1 MVGFNRGQKELI
13 EKNLSAIIAE
23 DSWPTGIR
31 STVGSLLISKL
42 SLECKAYCILTG
54 YEQFPDSFDTD
65 IDFMVDAED
74 FNLMPSIVNELANE
88 TGTRLLQSVQHELS
102 GRAFFLVSQAGSRLA
117 VVQPDSTSDYR
128 HFGSLW
134 LGADEILA
142 ARRWHANG
150 FWIPAPAYEF
160 IYYLIKRLNK
170 RDFSAQH
177 GVKLHRLY
185 EEDPQGSDQLLSR
198 FWHGQKKQSLSSMAA
213 SGNWTDLQMN
223 LDSFRDELMRNTS
236 ESFLQKI
243 ATSRERISH
252 FVDRIL
258 QPTGAWIAFMGPD
271 GCGKSSVIEA
281 VTEEFAPIFNKVDRY
296 HMRPSV
302 ITRKGGS
309 KGSVTDPHGQPPRG
323 VLASIAKVF
332 YLAAD
337 YFLGYL
343 LRIRPAMIRTRLVI
357 FDRYIYDLLVDSK
370 RVRYGGPAWMLRLLA
385 RVVPR
390 PELVILLDAPAE
402 VLWSRKQ
409 EVTFEEVVRQREAYL
424 SLAKQL
430 PSAVVIDASQ
440 PLPHVLHDV
449 EDAIINHFSQR
460 TSIRLGLDQPGQ

>member
-1 MVGFNRGQKELI
+1 MI
-13 EKNLSAIIAE
+13 EKNLSAGIVG

-31 STVGSLLISKL
+31 SRVGSLLISKL
-42 SLECKAYCILTG
+42 SSECKAYCILSG
-54 YEQFPDSFDTD
+54 YEQFPRSFDTD
-65 IDFMVDAED
+65 IDFMVDPTD
-74 FNLMPSIVNELANE
+74 FNRLPSIVNALAQE
-88 TGTRLLQSVQHELS
+88 TGTRLFQSVQHELS
-102 GRAFFLVSQAGSRLA
+102 ARAYFLVSQSGSKLA

-134 LGADEILA
+134 LRADEVLA
-142 ARRWHANG
+142 GRRWHANG
-150 FWIPAPAYEF
+150 FWIPAPAHEF

-170 RDFSAQH
+170 RDFTAQH
-177 GVKLHRLY
+177 GLKLHRLY
-185 EEDPQGSDQLLSR
+185 EEDPQGSDQQLAR
-198 FWHGQKKQSLSSMAA
+198 FWSGEKKRALSSMAA
-213 SGNWTDLQMN
+213 SDRWTDLQAN
-223 LDSFRDELMRNTS
+223 LDSFRDELMRNTA

-243 ATSRERISH
+243 GSSKGRMSH
-252 FVDRIL
+252 FIDRIVR
-258 QPTGAWIAFMGPD
+258 PTGAWIAFMGPD

-281 VTEEFAPIFNKVDRY
+281 VADQFAPIFNKVDRY

-302 ITRKGGS
+302 ITKKGGN

-337 YFLGYL
+337 YFAGYF

-370 RVRYGGPAWMLRLLA
+370 RVRYGGPVWMLRLLA

-390 PELVILLDAPAE
+390 PELVILLDAPPE

-409 EVTFEEVVRQREAYL
+409 EVTFDEVGRQRNAYL
-424 SLAKQL
+424 SLVKEL
-430 PSAVVIDASQ
+430 PSAVVINASQ
-440 PLPHVLHDV
+440 PLPNVLHDV
-449 EDAIINHFSQR
+449 EEAIINHFSGR
-460 TSIRLGLDQPGQ
+460 TATRLGLDQQSRSMRTVSN